1 MTTYAYDPTTTTTTL
16 LATWTCGI
24 GSAACAVAR
33 LHHRTPE
40 RTGMHLAQ
48 SLTDLSS
55 AAWASYAAPALAEL
69 HAEPALAAL
78 RRPHL
83 PRDGLLYREGDELLE
98 RAHQVGRV
106 LVAVESAG
114 VLRAVVA
121 DVAVEFDTVH
131 RALHGDLDG
140 RARQAVTVTRLPAPP
155 AQIAAADRL
164 LHAVPMGNERLVTDV
179 EPTAACV
186 AALHWTAAAVDVTLA
201 AVGGGDPAEV
211 LEEAADA
218 EDVDVVAATAVLG
231 MLGAGNPPLAVVQD
245 LVSSAVLVG
254 SGMVLDGEEFG
265 PADPGHGPR
274 TTLLHPSSPAR
285 ALLSLL
291 TGIVRACF
299 TVYSEA
305 CDPAGVDGDGD
316 WIDLTRERFDHAVRQ
331 EADRRSDR
339 LLQGCA

>member
-1 MTTYAYDPTTTTTTL
+1 MTTYAYDPTTTTL

-33 LHHRTPE
+33 LHHRTPQ

-48 SLTDLSS
+48 ALTDLSS

-69 HAEPALAAL
+69 HSEPALDAL

-98 RAHQVGRV
+98 RAHEVGRA

-121 DVAVEFDTVH
+121 DVTAEFDTVH
-131 RALHGDLDG
+131 RALHGDLGG
-140 RARQAVTVTRLPAPP
+140 RARQAVTITRLPAPP

-218 EDVDVVAATAVLG
+218 EGVDVLAATAVLG
-231 MLGAGNPPLAVVQD
+231 MLHAGNPPLAVVQD

-254 SGMVLDGEEFG
+254 SGLDGEEFG
-265 PADPGHGPR
+265 PADRGHGPR

-285 ALLSLL
+285 ALLGLL
-291 TGIVRACF
+291 TGVVRACF

-316 WIDLTRERFDHAVRQ
+316 WIDLTRERFDRAVRA

-339 LLQGCA
+339 LLEGCA